1 MKYWVIAPM
10 ESTTPEEL
18 FQTAWEYDKHHGTIA
33 VGFPSGPAPVPSEVS
48 DVSIVTH
55 VNCGSFD
62 DFQRSFRAL
71 KEQGELEW
79 GPRAPKM
86 IWEFHREIQPGDK
99 VIARRGLST
108 ILGIGTVT
116 KTAYYDFA
124 KGSARIGVSS
134 PTTATAETS
143 DEIFT
148 GPQTAGADPRASPDE
163 RPIPDTDYPY
173 FRPRFIEVDWEHTGE
188 FSAKLGWR
196 RTVQEITREQFDFS
210 LGSAPELQAVVAAH
224 PQPQGSVSPTEP
236 SRPTGSLTPTVP
248 TPREQVGMLPRKAG
262 KTPTSTTPTEGETGP
277 RPAPTNVR
285 STMPKA
291 ILPQP
296 PRRQPDRPNYYI
308 GIDLGTTNSVM
319 GWGTLNPQT
328 NKLEPKVVEI
338 NMMIERGGMGKKEL
352 LPSCVYFKEESVPI
366 VGEYAKTM
374 IGRQTNR
381 VVKSIKSE
389 MGTQRRFHFNNTS
402 YDASTISS
410 QILKHLVSSAKALF
424 GFTPDDVV
432 ITVPASF
439 DSDMRAATIEA
450 ARLAGFRTQED
461 DGSPRNILLDEPRA
475 ALYDF
480 INRQN
485 KGEIPETLI
494 NFHQPQLV
502 LVFDLGG
509 GTLDVSLHRVS
520 YQQEQYRLNIEDLA
534 ISRYTQ
540 IGGDDFDAKLAD
552 HFLAAYAN
560 RLPDNLDDFQMNL
573 LKSTFREYAEQA
585 KIDLSSEVETGKLM
599 GYFHPETVE
608 AAIIQTPFENQVFQY
623 DLTLSEYE
631 EVVEPLLA
639 SHLTLQSVNQLDK
652 LPAGEGGK
660 ACDNIIYPIL
670 DVLQKAQR
678 KLGSMPNV
686 DAVLLNG
693 GMTKLHTIQQRLET
707 LFGFPPIAAGDPDK
721 AVARGAVVYH
731 YDLHRG
737 IKPAR
742 ILNDTIGIE
751 IAGGRV
757 KPLVEAGTILPLS
770 PPKPIDGLQV
780 SDGAPS
786 LRLPFYLGSRSD
798 TNPPN
803 RRILERNVRF
813 QRPLLKNEPI
823 FLQVQVDERGIM
835 NVEGWPKANPKER
848 FTVSVDS
855 TQSLAAERSS
865 GPAPVVSD
873 VVESSVKISSEVSD
887 PSEGMRGGRG
897 ATGYASPQAS
907 LPPGSSYKAKPQP
920 TSQTVATTP
929 AKLPSRPVPLPGGEP
944 TAEGGSGQA
953 RDRPLHSQM
962 EPGAILDVRYE
973 LAEMKKN
980 FSYYLR
986 TYQINRKKA
995 IMEQV
1000 TRQRTKIS
1008 RAQNAEEFIS
1018 PLLDNIDYVNN
1029 FGKAR
1034 MMVLLGDLASSCS
1047 DTDLLY
1053 DICDAAIALS
1063 NPEEIKYRHPQVI
1076 KTVVRYAVEAIGK
1089 TRLPIAESHLINLL
1103 TQETPIAVRP
1113 SAVYSIGKC
1122 CHSLNAIEHLKP
1134 LIKYGLAADR
1144 IAINWAFGKMG
1155 SREHERPLPIEQ
1167 LEPVVSIL
1175 MEQLR
1180 TESHNDVKR
1189 NGIYALG
1196 EICDRRD
1203 CAADVIAVERGAA
1216 VIERLELFL
1225 NFRMDGS
1232 LSELANMQQH
1242 RMLQRFA
1249 GVSIQMIK
1257 GTQLSAEQETSLLT
1271 IRSEN

>member
-10 ESTTPEEL
+10 ESTTPEKL

-33 VGFPSGPAPVPSEVS
+33 VGWSTHTQDGESIAS
-48 DVSIVTH
+48 DKALHEQTFAALTH
-55 VNCGSFD
+55 VNYTSFE
-62 DFQRSFRAL
+62 DFQRSFRDL
-71 KEQGELEW
+71 NEQCKLGW

-86 IWEFHREIQPGDK
+86 IWEFHREIQRGDK
-99 VIARRGLST
+99 VIARRGLNT

-116 KTAYYDFA
+116 KTAYYDFT
-124 KGSARIGVSS
+124 KGIARIGGSS
-134 PTTATAETS
+134 
-143 DEIFT
+143 
-148 GPQTAGADPRASPDE
+148 
-163 RPIPDTDYPY
+163 PIPDTHYPY
-173 FRPRFIEVDWEHTGE
+173 FRPRFIEIKWEHTGE
-188 FSAKLGWR
+188 FSVKLGWR
-196 RTVQEITREQFDFS
+196 RSVQEITSEQFES
-210 LGSAPELQAVVAAH
+210 LLTGLKRRTTQPSTNP
-224 PQPQGSVSPTEP
+224 PQSETINDRWHRDSSEP
-236 SRPTGSLTPTVP
+236 RQTATVP
-248 TPREQVGMLPRKAG
+248 TPPTALATEQVAPSFVRL
-262 KTPTSTTPTEGETGP
+262 TT
-277 RPAPTNVR
+277 
-285 STMPKA
+285 PKA

-296 PRRQPDRPNYYI
+296 LRRQPDRPNYYI

-338 NMMIERGGMGKKEL
+338 NMMIERGGLGKKEL
-352 LPSCVYFKEESVPI
+352 LPSCVYFKEGSPPI

-374 IGRQTNR
+374 IGRQTSR

-389 MGTQRRFHFNNTS
+389 MGTQKQFNFNNTS
-402 YDASTISS
+402 YDPATISS
-410 QILKHLVSSAKALF
+410 QILKHLASSAKALF

-450 ARLAGFRTQED
+450 ARLAGFRTQGD

-560 RLPDNLDDFQMNL
+560 RLPDNLDDFQMNM

-599 GYFHPETVE
+599 GYFDPDTVE
-608 AAIIQTPFENQVFQY
+608 TAIIQTPFENQVFQY

-639 SHLTLQSVNQLDK
+639 SHLTLQAANQLDM
-652 LPAGEGGK
+652 LP

-670 DVLQKAQR
+670 DVLKKGQR
-678 KLGSMPNV
+678 KLGILPNV

-707 LFGFPPIAAGDPDK
+707 LFGFPPITAGDPDK

-770 PPKPIDGLQV
+770 SPKPIDGLQV

-786 LRLPFYLGSRSD
+786 LRLPFYLGSRND

-823 FLQVQVDERGIM
+823 FIQVQVDERGIM
-835 NVEGWPKANPKER
+835 NVEGWPKANPKEK
-848 FTVSVDS
+848 FTVSVDATHPVSAEGRGLVDSQTCPRVDTQRES
-855 TQSLAAERSS
+855 TS
-865 GPAPVVSD
+865 G
-873 VVESSVKISSEVSD
+873 
-887 PSEGMRGGRG
+887 GGRAIPKPKPTHPSQETVSTHEGSGSRHSQTETG
-897 ATGYASPQAS
+897 AT
-907 LPPGSSYKAKPQP
+907 
-920 TSQTVATTP
+920 
-929 AKLPSRPVPLPGGEP
+929 
-944 TAEGGSGQA
+944 
-953 RDRPLHSQM
+953 
-962 EPGAILDVRYE
+962 LDVQHE

-980 FSYYLR
+980 FSYYMR
-986 TYQINRKKA
+986 THQINRKKA
-995 IMEQV
+995 IMEKI
-1000 TRQRTKIS
+1000 TRQRTKIA
-1008 RAQNAEEFIS
+1008 RAGNAEEFIS

-1029 FGKAR
+1029 YGKAR
-1034 MMVLLGDLASSCS
+1034 TMVLLGDLAGRCS

-1063 NPEEIKYRHPQVI
+1063 NPEEVKYRHPQVI
-1076 KTVVRYAVEAIGK
+1076 KTVIRYAIEAIGK
-1089 TRLPIAESHLINLL
+1089 TRLPIAESHLINLI
-1103 TQETPIAVRP
+1103 TQEIPIAVRP

-1122 CHSLNAIEHLKP
+1122 CHSINAIEHLKP

-1155 SREHERPLPIEQ
+1155 SREHQNPLPIQQ

-1175 MEQLR
+1175 MDQLQ
-1180 TESHNDVKR
+1180 TEAHNDVKR
-1189 NGIYALG
+1189 NSIYALG

-1203 CAADVIAVERGAA
+1203 CAMDVIALERGNA
-1216 VIERLELFL
+1216 VIERLEPFL
-1225 NFRMDGS
+1225 NFPMNGS

-1242 RMLQRFA
+1242 RILQRFA

-1257 GTQLSAEQETSLLT
+1257 GTQLSDEQQTSLLT
-1271 IRSEN
+1271 IRLEN

>member
-18 FQTAWEYDKHHGTIA
+18 FQTAWEYDKRHGTIA
-33 VGFPSGPAPVPSEVS
+33 VGWHTHTQDGESLLS
-48 DVSIVTH
+48 DKVLHKQTLAILTH
-55 VNCGSFD
+55 VNCASFG
-62 DFQRSFRAL
+62 DFQRNFRVL
-71 KEQGELEW
+71 KEQGEIGW

-86 IWEFHREIQPGDK
+86 IWEFHRDIQRGDK
-99 VIARRGLST
+99 VIARRGLNT

-116 KTAYYDFA
+116 KTAYYDFT
-124 KGSARIGVSS
+124 KGIARIGTSS
-134 PTTATAETS
+134 
-143 DEIFT
+143 
-148 GPQTAGADPRASPDE
+148 
-163 RPIPDTDYPY
+163 PIPDTHYAY
-173 FRPRFIEVDWEHTGE
+173 FRPRFIEINWEHTGK

-196 RTVQEITREQFDFS
+196 RSVQEITCEQFET
-210 LGSAPELQAVVAAH
+210 LLEKVGGTRQVGVAAVNDRRH
-224 PQPQGSVSPTEP
+224 PTPLEP
-236 SRPTGSLTPTVP
+236 RQTPTVP
-248 TPREQVGMLPRKAG
+248 TPRGQVP
-262 KTPTSTTPTEGETGP
+262 PTATE
-277 RPAPTNVR
+277 PATEEVAPSSVR

-291 ILPQP
+291 ILPQL
-296 PRRQPDRPNYYI
+296 PRHEPDRPNYYI

-352 LPSCVYFKEESVPI
+352 LPSCVYFKEGSPPI

-374 IGRQTNR
+374 IGRQTRR

-410 QILKHLVSSAKALF
+410 QILKHLASSAKALF

-494 NFHQPQLV
+494 NFHKPQLV

-520 YQQEQYRLNIEDLA
+520 YQREQYRLNIEDLA

-560 RLPDNLDDFQMNL
+560 RLPDNLDDFQMNM

-599 GYFHPETVE
+599 GYFDPDTVE
-608 AAIIQTPFENQVFQY
+608 TAIIQTPFENQVFQY

-631 EVVEPLLA
+631 KVVEPLLA
-639 SHLTLQSVNQLDK
+639 SRLTLQSVNQLDK
-652 LPAGEGGK
+652 LP

-678 KLGSMPNV
+678 KLGSVPNV

-693 GMTKLHTIQQRLET
+693 GMTKLHTIQQRLDT

-770 PPKPIDGLQV
+770 QPKPIDGLQV

-786 LRLPFYLGSRSD
+786 LRLPFYLGSRHD

-855 TQSLAAERSS
+855 TQPLAAEQQ
-865 GPAPVVSD
+865 
-873 VVESSVKISSEVSD
+873 SSVYSRTEARVD
-887 PSEGMRGGRG
+887 TQREARGEEFVLFPNRR
-897 ATGYASPQAS
+897 
-907 LPPGSSYKAKPQP
+907 P
-920 TSQTVATTP
+920 TSPRAE
-929 AKLPSRPVPLPGGEP
+929 S
-944 TAEGGSGQA
+944 TARGSDA
-953 RDRPLHSQM
+953 LHSQT

-980 FSYYLR
+980 FSYYMR
-986 TYQINRKKA
+986 THQINRKKA

-1000 TRQRTKIS
+1000 IRQRTKIVRS
-1008 RAQNAEEFIS
+1008 KNAEEFIS
-1018 PLLDNIDYVNN
+1018 PLLDNIDYINN

-1034 MMVLLGDLASSCS
+1034 AMVLLGDLANSCS

-1063 NPEEIKYRHPQVI
+1063 NPEEIKYRHPQVV
-1076 KTVVRYAVEAIGK
+1076 KTVIRYAVEAIGK

-1134 LIKYGLAADR
+1134 LINYGLAADR

-1155 SREHERPLPIEQ
+1155 SREHQNPLPIQ
-1167 LEPVVSIL
+1167 HLESVVSIL
-1175 MEQLR
+1175 MDQLQ

-1196 EICDRRD
+1196 EICDRRA
-1203 CAADVIAVERGAA
+1203 CATDVIAVERGNA
-1216 VIERLELFL
+1216 VIERLEPFL

>member
-1 MKYWVIAPM
+1 
-10 ESTTPEEL
+10 
-18 FQTAWEYDKHHGTIA
+18 
-33 VGFPSGPAPVPSEVS
+33 
-48 DVSIVTH
+48 
-55 VNCGSFD
+55 
-62 DFQRSFRAL
+62 
-71 KEQGELEW
+71 
-79 GPRAPKM
+79 
-86 IWEFHREIQPGDK
+86 
-99 VIARRGLST
+99 
-108 ILGIGTVT
+108 
-116 KTAYYDFA
+116 
-124 KGSARIGVSS
+124 
-134 PTTATAETS
+134 
-143 DEIFT
+143 
-148 GPQTAGADPRASPDE
+148 
-163 RPIPDTDYPY
+163 
-173 FRPRFIEVDWEHTGE
+173 
-188 FSAKLGWR
+188 
-196 RTVQEITREQFDFS
+196 
-210 LGSAPELQAVVAAH
+210 
-224 PQPQGSVSPTEP
+224 
-236 SRPTGSLTPTVP
+236 
-248 TPREQVGMLPRKAG
+248 
-262 KTPTSTTPTEGETGP
+262 
-277 RPAPTNVR
+277 
-285 STMPKA
+285 
-291 ILPQP
+291 
-296 PRRQPDRPNYYI
+296 
-308 GIDLGTTNSVM
+308 
-319 GWGTLNPQT
+319 
-328 NKLEPKVVEI
+328 
-338 NMMIERGGMGKKEL
+338 MMIERGGMGKKEL
-352 LPSCVYFKEESVPI
+352 LPSCVYFKEESPPI

-450 ARLAGFRTQED
+450 AKLAGFRTQED

-540 IGGDDFDAKLAD
+540 IGGDDFDAKLAE

-599 GYFHPETVE
+599 GYFDAETVE

-770 PPKPIDGLQV
+770 QPKPIDGLQV

-786 LRLPFYLGSRSD
+786 LRLPFYLGSRND

-855 TQSLAAERSS
+855 TQPPAAEREGSVQGYVSPQS
-865 GPAPVVSD
+865 GATYKSQT
-873 VVESSVKISSEVSD
+873 ESRVD
-887 PSEGMRGGRG
+887 TQRGGLR
-897 ATGYASPQAS
+897 AQ
-907 LPPGSSYKAKPQP
+907 
-920 TSQTVATTP
+920 VAIPP
-929 AKLPSRPVPLPGGEP
+929 AKQGEP
-944 TAEGGSGQA
+944 RQARDRPLHSQKVSESTAEGGSGQA

-1076 KTVVRYAVEAIGK
+1076 KTVIRYAVEAIGK

-1216 VIERLELFL
+1216 VIEQLELFL
-1225 NFRMDGS
+1225 NFRRDGS